1 MTTRLAKELSALV
14 ASLPLLWAI
23 AAAPATAQEPECGDR
38 AAIRVS
44 VLDEPGTLLL
54 PGATVVVRWPNSST
68 SPARRVTDGGGRVL
82 LCVPRD
88 AEEAVLWAEFG
99 DDSSGQA
106 ELAALLPGDA
116 REVRLRVLE
125 SARGG
130 RLVGRVLDRET
141 RRSVA
146 TAAVSL
152 RGRPTV
158 AETDR
163 QGLFRLVG
171 VPAGGHEIEVRRL
184 GYAPLRHEIEVP
196 GGLTT
201 EVEIR
206 LVRNPVELE
215 PLVAT
220 ATRSRRLEIKGFYE
234 RKHWGELTGNG
245 HFFDTDYIERWRP
258 SSIRT
263 LLVSSVPGISWSLRN
278 RRVNSGFSRLSC
290 KMPFYVDGFLN
301 GAMPRSMTD
310 VAAVEVYKGAATLPA
325 EFAGSDA
332 RCGAIVVW
340 TK

>member
-1 MTTRLAKELSALV
+1 MTIRFAKELLAV
-14 ASLPLLWAI
+14 IASLPVLWVI
-23 AAAPATAQEPECGDR
+23 GLAPVAAQEGECGDR

-54 PGATVVVRWPNSST
+54 PGATVVVRWPNSAR
-68 SPARRVTDGGGRVL
+68 SPTRRLTDGEGGVL
-82 LCVPRD
+82 LCVPSD
-88 AEEAVLWAEFG
+88 VDEAVLWAEFG

-106 ELAALLPGDA
+106 ELAALLPGDT

-146 TAAVSL
+146 TAAVSV

-171 VPAGGHEIEVRRL
+171 VPAGEHEIEVRRL
-184 GYAPLRHEIEVP
+184 GYAPLRHMIEVP

-245 HFFDTDYIERWRP
+245 YFFDTDYIERWRP

-278 RRVNSGFSRLSC
+278 RRVNSGFARRSC
-290 KMPFYVDGFLN
+290 EMPIYVDGFVN
-301 GAMPRSMTD
+301 GVWPRSMSE
-310 VAAVEVYKGAATLPA
+310 VAAVEVYKGAASLPA

>member
-1 MTTRLAKELSALV
+1 MTTRFAKELSALV

-23 AAAPATAQEPECGDR
+23 AAAPATAQEGECGDR

-44 VLDEPGTLLL
+44 VLDEPGTMLL
-54 PGATVVVRWPNSST
+54 PGATVVVRWPNSTT
-68 SPARRVTDGGGRVL
+68 SPTRRVTDGDGGVL
-82 LCVPRD
+82 LCVPSD
-88 AEEAVLWAEFG
+88 ADEAVLWAEFG

-146 TAAVSL
+146 TAAVSV
-152 RGRPTV
+152 RGRPEV

-171 VPAGGHEIEVRRL
+171 VPGGEHEIEVRRL

-220 ATRSRRLEIKGFYE
+220 ATRLRRLEIKGFYE
-234 RKHWGELTGNG
+234 RKHWGELLGLGT
-245 HFFDTDYIERWRP
+245 FLTADYIERWRP
-258 SSIRT
+258 NRITDLIQYSTPSIGRG
-263 LLVSSVPGISWSLRN
+263 LFN
-278 RRVNSGFSRLSC
+278 RRSGCPMSVYLDGHNLRGES
-290 KMPFYVDGFLN
+290 VDGFVL
-301 GAMPRSMTD
+301 PIE
-310 VAAVEVYKGAATLPA
+310 VAGVEVYKGPASLPA
-325 EFAGSDA
+325 EFTGYNS
-332 RCGAIVVW
+332 RCGVVAIW